1 MSETYNIF
9 DEKEMSEII
18 SISECRELRKVM
30 YMLTVVPMI
39 TKKEYV
45 RLFVVINAILN
56 RMEREGKNE

>member
-30 YMLTVVPMI
+30 NMLTAAPII

-45 RLFVVINAILN
+45 RLFVVINTILN